1 MQPSLQT
8 RFTFFMYRFHPSAY
22 SPFRNPQSVSN
33 FLVCPTCTFEF
44 QRSIPTSLFPI
55 WNANL
60 SCAHDCIL
68 SCSPGDPINAEL
80 YNMRTRYMNEI
91 IDMSMLTTGTK
102 ELKKKS
108 RNIKD
113 NKFLVCASEAMAHYL
128 VTSGEDLLELKEYAR
143 TRII

>member
-1 MQPSLQT
+1 MRPSLQT
-8 RFTFFMYRFHPSAY
+8 HFTFFMYRFHPSAY

-68 SCSPGDPINAEL
+68 SCSPGDPINAAL
-80 YNMRTRYMNEI
+80 CKKGLSRYPCVFYCRTRPSLSKKPSI
-91 IDMSMLTTGTK
+91 IKINLQELEVLMSL
-102 ELKKKS
+102 
-108 RNIKD
+108 
-113 NKFLVCASEAMAHYL
+113 
-128 VTSGEDLLELKEYAR
+128 
-143 TRII
+143 

>member
-1 MQPSLQT
+1 MRPSLQT

-68 SCSPGDPINAEL
+68 SCSQGDPINAAL
-80 YNMRTRYMNEI
+80 YNYSPHI
-91 IDMSMLTTGTK
+91 Q
-102 ELKKKS
+102 KS
-108 RNIKD
+108 HQDDI
-113 NKFLVCASEAMAHYL
+113 
-128 VTSGEDLLELKEYAR
+128 LKEREAKSKTHGR
-143 TRII
+143 TNT

>member
-1 MQPSLQT
+1 MRPSLQT

-68 SCSPGDPINAEL
+68 SCSPGDPINAAL
-80 YNMRTRYMNEI
+80 YNGDEDKISTKDLYINLHVN
-91 IDMSMLTTGTK
+91 DPVVPSLGTGLNSETK
-102 ELKKKS
+102 
-108 RNIKD
+108 RP
-113 NKFLVCASEAMAHYL
+113 
-128 VTSGEDLLELKEYAR
+128 
-143 TRII
+143 